1 MWYLISV
8 VFGDRPSLYASI
20 LMGAGI
26 TLAAWAISGAPVF
39 LAIACGH
46 AIVGIARLN
55 LLRKFSL
62 ATRAQV
68 PQLFAGKLDR
78 SFSIWSTLY
87 AFMLGITFFELAD
100 MPNRYNALP
109 LAMSGAVGFAIAFV
123 TRNAARFRLMAAQV
137 LAVTVPVICGLVV
150 LPITNGYYYAALTLG
165 LVLTTFTLGRASNAR
180 IIAHFWVND
189 TNRRMARFDTLT
201 GILNRF
207 SFNDALTDALGAEH
221 VEHFALIVVDL
232 DRFKEIND
240 TLGHVAGDQVI
251 VEAAARLKAEVGS
264 RDVVARLGGDE
275 FVIIARGEGHEFMG
289 PGNLTARIVA
299 ALAKPI
305 EVNSSL
311 LPISASVGVAF
322 HPEHGDGPEELM
334 KRADIA
340 LYESK
345 RLGRGRY
352 AIFDLAMQRKLD
364 DARQIEIDMATAIRE
379 DQFEAWLQPIFDIDG
394 GVIIGYEAL
403 ARWRHPTLGLIQPDR
418 FIPAA
423 EQTGAIVAIGEL
435 IMEKACAMAAGWSKD
450 LTIAVNLSPRQFRD
464 PRALI
469 ESTQRILT
477 KTRLDPSRLFLEI
490 TESVMLEDTP
500 QTREAVRQLADYGV
514 RFSLDD
520 FGSGYSSLSYIQNYP
535 FSRIKID
542 RNFISRLDEDEVS
555 SAIVAS
561 VCLLAKRTRMDIV
574 AEGVETGA
582 QAATL
587 KVLGIHYAQGYLYGR
602 PRKAVAA
609 PEDCRFVA

>member
-1 MWYLISV
+1 
-8 VFGDRPSLYASI
+8 
-20 LMGAGI
+20 
-26 TLAAWAISGAPVF
+26 
-39 LAIACGH
+39 
-46 AIVGIARLN
+46 
-55 LLRKFSL
+55 
-62 ATRAQV
+62 
-68 PQLFAGKLDR
+68 
-78 SFSIWSTLY
+78 
-87 AFMLGITFFELAD
+87 
-100 MPNRYNALP
+100 
-109 LAMSGAVGFAIAFV
+109 MSGAVGFAIAFV

-150 LPITNGYYYAALTLG
+150 LPITNGYYYAALTFG